1 MPSLNQRRLASSSKS
16 IKTLSFTSIQQEK
29 APFEEPFPVSRCFFA
44 LVWLAADAVEF
55 LGYNNHVL
63 RP

>member
-1 MPSLNQRRLASSSKS
+1 MRSLNQRRLASSSKS

-29 APFEEPFPVSRCFFA
+29 ALFGEPFPVSRCFFA